1 MIIKKIDNKINKRLT
16 KIPKKSKEEK
26 ERERESAVERT
37 ELSSLFNKRACS
49 GKVNDKI
56 K

>member
-16 KIPKKSKEEK
+16 KSPKKKQG
-26 ERERESAVERT
+26 REVRESAVERT
-37 ELSSLFNKRACS
+37 ELCSLFNKRACS